1 VRPRHRRADDG
12 RRDEVA
18 ILSPGYRE
26 EPLWSEGVVG
36 PAVAVA
42 ELPARADAVIV
53 GAGYCG
59 TSAAWE
65 LARRGMHVVVV
76 EAGSAGSGA
85 SGRTGAWSGRRYYIT
100 AGETGCASGC

>member
-1 VRPRHRRADDG
+1 LR
-12 RRDEVA
+12 
-18 ILSPGYRE
+18 LFSPGYRE
-26 EPLWSEGVVG
+26 EPLWSDGVVG

-59 TSAAWE
+59 TTAAWE

-85 SGRTGAWSGRRYYIT
+85 SGRNGGMVRSEVLRNSRRDRVR
-100 AGETGCASGC
+100 